1 MDSAEGRRYTGLDE
15 EIEMPRSTARGVF
28 VRLKEDIKPV
38 TYMKTR
44 SAELLQKVNESRRPV
59 VITQNGEAKAVV
71 LDVDSYEE
79 LRDATLILKLVA
91 QAEAEIEAG
100 LAVPQEEV
108 FTRIEADAQAGKL
121 DAMAQKALR
130 DHAAGKTTPL

>member
-1 MDSAEGRRYTGLDE
+1 M
-15 EIEMPRSTARGVF
+15 
-28 VRLKEDIKPV
+28 RLKEDIKPV

-44 SAELLQKVNESRRPV
+44 PAELLQKVNESRRPV

-71 LDVDSYEE
+71 LDVKSYEE
-79 LRDATLILKLVA
+79 LRDATLLLKLTA

-108 FTRIEADAQAGKL
+108 FVQVQAR
-121 DAMAQKALR
+121 LR
-130 DHAAGKTTPL
+130 KG